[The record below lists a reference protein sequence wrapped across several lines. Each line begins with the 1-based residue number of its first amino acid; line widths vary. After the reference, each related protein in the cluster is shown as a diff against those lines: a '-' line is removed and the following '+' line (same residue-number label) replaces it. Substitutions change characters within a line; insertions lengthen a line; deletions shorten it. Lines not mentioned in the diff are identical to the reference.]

1 MLSKTTSTNIF
12 QNFAFEYFEY
22 LQSIVNNT
30 EYRNIDSFYSNR
42 LESSGNNKLTALF
55 RGKVLPIPSD
65 TYELFSN
72 YWNIMF
78 SDGLL
83 NHDIDLSTWC
93 NLVKKYVEFIS
104 VAKKAFF
111 IDNATVNSIRISDS
125 GVITFSFY
133 SDILPRP
140 NNIVSVSFKD
150 TNIVNINNNKG
161 ILESY
166 IDNNDNDN
174 ITFVQIAVGDNNS
187 RLESKY
193 KFVLGDIPT
202 FKDIIDEL
210 AFQNISWIISK
221 HIYKKYI
228 DMMDKNII
236 YFADIP
242 GVIRVEELLKNG
254 KLYYQL
260 PRYT

>member
-30 EYRNIDSFYSNR
+30 EYKDIDSFYSNR

-72 YWNIMF
+72 YWSIMF

-93 NLVKKYVEFIS
+93 NLVKKYIEFIT

-111 IDNATVNSIRISDS
+111 IDMNATDNSITISDS

-133 SDILPRP
+133 SDILPKP

-150 TNIVNINNNKG
+150 TNIVNINSDKKG

-166 IDNNDNDN
+166 IDNNDNNDN
-174 ITFVQIAVGDNNS
+174 ITFVQITVGK
-187 RLESKY
+187 ESKY

-202 FKDIIDEL
+202 FKDIIDEV
-210 AFQNISWIISK
+210 AFQNISWVISK

>member
-30 EYRNIDSFYSNR
+30 EYKDIDSFYSNR

-72 YWNIMF
+72 YWSIMF

-93 NLVKKYVEFIS
+93 NLVKKYIEFIT

-111 IDNATVNSIRISDS
+111 IDMNATDNSITISDS

-133 SDILPRP
+133 SDILPKP

-150 TNIVNINNNKG
+150 TNIVNINSDKKG

-166 IDNNDNDN
+166 IDNNDNNDN
-174 ITFVQIAVGDNNS
+174 ITFVQITVGK
-187 RLESKY
+187 ESKY

-202 FKDIIDEL
+202 FKDIIDEV

-221 HIYKKYI
+221 HIYKQYTGI
-228 DMMDKNII
+228 MDKNIL

>member
-30 EYRNIDSFYSNR
+30 EYKNIDSFYSNK

-55 RGKVLPIPSD
+55 RSKVLPIPSD
-65 TYELFSN
+65 TYELFTN
-72 YWNIMF
+72 YWSIMF

-93 NLVKKYVEFIS
+93 NLVKKYVEFIPI
-104 VAKKAFF
+104 AKKAFF
-111 IDNATVNSIRISDS
+111 IDNGINNSIEITDSRI
-125 GVITFSFY
+125 ITFSFY
-133 SDILPRP
+133 SDILPKP
-140 NNIVSVSFKD
+140 NNIVSVRFMN
-150 TNIVNINNNKG
+150 TNIVNINKNKG

-166 IDNNDNDN
+166 IDNDDNDN
-174 ITFVQIAVGDNNS
+174 ITFVKIAVGDNNS
-187 RLESKY
+187 RLEYQY
-193 KFVLGDIPT
+193 KFALGDIPT
-202 FKDIIDEL
+202 FKDIIDEV

-221 HIYKKYI
+221 HIYKQYTGI
-228 DMMDKNII
+228 MDKNIL

>member
-22 LQSIVNNT
+22 LQSIANNT
-30 EYRNIDSFYSNR
+30 EYKNIDSFYSNKSE
-42 LESSGNNKLTALF
+42 LSGNNKITDLF
-55 RGKVLPIPSD
+55 RSKTLSIPSD
-65 TYELFSN
+65 TYDLFSN

-78 SDGLL
+78 TDGLL

-93 NLVKKYVEFIS
+93 NLVKKYIEFIA
-104 VAKKAFF
+104 VAKRAFF
-111 IDNATVNSIRISDS
+111 IDTNAADNSIKISDS

-133 SDILPRP
+133 SDILS
-140 NNIVSVSFKD
+140 IVSASFKD

-166 IDNNDNDN
+166 IDNFQDYNDNDN
-174 ITFVQIAVGDNNS
+174 ITFVQITVGK
-187 RLESKY
+187 ESKY

-202 FKDIIDEL
+202 FKDIIDEV
-210 AFQNISWIISK
+210 AFQNISWVISK
-221 HIYKKYI
+221 HIYKTYTG
-228 DMMDKNII
+228 MMDKNIL

-242 GVIRVEELLKNG
+242 GVIRVEEILKNG

-260 PRYT
+260 PKYT

>member
-12 QNFAFEYFEY
+12 QNFAFEYLEY

-30 EYRNIDSFYSNR
+30 EYKNIDSFYSNKS
-42 LESSGNNKLTALF
+42 ESSGNNKLTALF
-55 RGKVLPIPSD
+55 RGRILPIPSD

-78 SDGLL
+78 TDGLL

-93 NLVKKYVEFIS
+93 NLVKKYVEFMS

-111 IDNATVNSIRISDS
+111 IDTNATNNSVSISDS
-125 GVITFSFY
+125 GIITFSFY
-133 SDILPRP
+133 SYILPKP
-140 NNIVSVSFKD
+140 NNIVSISFKD
-150 TNIVNINNNKG
+150 TNIVNINSNKG

-174 ITFVQIAVGDNNS
+174 ITFVQIAVGK
-187 RLESKY
+187 ESKY

-202 FKDIIDEL
+202 FKDIIDEV
-210 AFQNISWIISK
+210 AFQNISWVISK
-221 HIYKKYI
+221 HIYKTYTG
-228 DMMDKNII
+228 MMDKNIL

-242 GVIRVEELLKNG
+242 GVIRVEEILKNG

>member
-30 EYRNIDSFYSNR
+30 EYKDIDSFYSNR

-55 RGKVLPIPSD
+55 RGKVLHIPSD
-65 TYELFSN
+65 TYELFVN

-93 NLVKKYVEFIS
+93 NLVKKYVEFLT

-111 IDNATVNSIRISDS
+111 IDMNATDNSITISDS
-125 GVITFSFY
+125 GVITFSFC
-133 SDILPRP
+133 SDILPKP

-150 TNIVNINNNKG
+150 TNIVNINSDKKG

-166 IDNNDNDN
+166 IDNNDNNDN
-174 ITFVQIAVGDNNS
+174 ITFVQITVGK
-187 RLESKY
+187 ESKY

-202 FKDIIDEL
+202 FKDIIDEV

-221 HIYKKYI
+221 HIYKQYTGI
-228 DMMDKNII
+228 MDKNIL